1 MESREQMVDAVE
13 IPVSSPPIPV
23 ETMCYGQ
30 DPRHELMLAYLPLVE
45 SIARRVYGALPSHT
59 RIELHDL
66 AQSGLLGLVRAGRS
80 YDPSAEVPFSTYARY
95 RIEGEILDSLRRL
108 DLAPRK
114 LRRWQKQVA
123 AVRQELAATLLREP
137 TEEELCARL
146 MISASELHSM
156 NAALRLAAPAE
167 STAAGDGEPLD
178 PASDPETHPDQICSQ
193 RQLRDVLDRLIEN
206 LPARHRQVIRLH
218 YSRYRTMKEI
228 GHEMGVNESRAS
240 QIHRSA
246 LQAMGRM
253 LRDSGICSPADV

>member
-1 MESREQMVDAVE
+1 MVEALAV
-13 IPVSSPPIPV
+13 PVSFPPISLP
-23 ETMCYGQ
+23 TSHYDS
-30 DPRHELMLAYLPLVE
+30 DPRHELILAYLPLVE
-45 SIARRVYGALPSHT
+45 SIARRVYGTLPFNT
-59 RIELHDL
+59 QIESHDL
-66 AQSGLLGLVRAGRS
+66 AQSGLLGLVRAGRA
-80 YDPSAEVPFSTYARY
+80 YDPSTEVPFSTYARY

-123 AVRQELAATLLREP
+123 AVRQELIASLQREP
-137 TEEELCARL
+137 TEEELCGRL
-146 MISASELHSM
+146 MISTAELHSM

-167 STAAGDGEPLD
+167 SAPSADGEPLD
-178 PASDPETHPDQICSQ
+178 PASDPDTHPDQIFSQ

>member
-1 MESREQMVDAVE
+1 MLLNNNG
-13 IPVSSPPIPV
+13 P
-23 ETMCYGQ
+23 

-45 SIARRVYGALPSHT
+45 SIARRIYGTLPPHT

-80 YDPSAEVPFSTYARY
+80 YDPSIEVPFSTYARY

-123 AVRQELAATLLREP
+123 AVRQELAGALQREP
-137 TEEELCARL
+137 TEEELCGRL

-156 NAALRLAAPAE
+156 NAALRMAAPVE
-167 STAAGDGEPLD
+167 SEPNGEGEPVD
-178 PASDPETHPDQICSQ
+178 PASDPDTHPDQIFSQ

-218 YSRYRTMKEI
+218 YNRYRTMKEI

>member
-1 MESREQMVDAVE
+1 MVDAVE
-13 IPVSSPPIPV
+13 VSVTPPPIPGQ
-23 ETMCYGQ
+23 TMGYGQ

-45 SIARRVYGALPSHT
+45 SIARRVHGTLPFNT
-59 RIELHDL
+59 RMELGDL

-80 YDPSAEVPFSTYARY
+80 YDPSVEVPFSTYARY

-108 DLAPRK
+108 DVAPRR

-123 AVRQELAATLLREP
+123 GVREELIAVLRREP
-137 TEEELCARL
+137 TEEELCGRL
-146 MISASELHSM
+146 MISAAELQSM
-156 NAALRLAAPAE
+156 NAALRLATPAE
-167 STAAGDGEPLD
+167 STTAGDGVALD
-178 PASDPETHPDQICSQ
+178 PASDPDTHPDQICSQ

-206 LPARHRQVIRLH
+206 LPVRHRQVIHLH